1 MENSKPPVII
11 LSGIRWD
18 FLWQRHQIL
27 ATRFARAGYPTIFV
41 ETTGLA
47 NPRPDRSTLRKIRSR
62 LRRSGGGG
70 EPAPKIPNL
79 TVYSPLTAPPTW
91 NLFRVSNRRLFVPR
105 AARDLRKIAGE
116 DPVVVAYPPTRTTL
130 DLTLQLKS
138 SSTLLRLLGGLRRV
152 SPGTRRH
159 RGH

>member
-47 NPRPDRSTLRKIRSR
+47 NPRPDRSTLRKIRNR

-79 TVYSPLTAPPTW
+79 TVYFTIDRPSDLEPFPDLQPEA
-91 NLFRVSNRRLFVPR
+91 FR
-105 AARDLRKIAGE
+105 AASGAR
-116 DPVVVAYPPTRTTL
+116 
-130 DLTLQLKS
+130 
-138 SSTLLRLLGGLRRV
+138 
-152 SPGTRRH
+152 SP
-159 RGH
+159 